1 MSKRRRRLGI
11 YLGLFVSALSIIWIG
26 RSVEEQEIFQRV
38 REVKQGYLVLAVLL
52 TVMSYMI
59 RAWRWP
65 FFFPERA
72 LGYSDSYRCLI
83 IGFFMNNV
91 LPARIGEL
99 VRAHLGGRAVHC
111 SRTLVLATIAGER
124 LADGL
129 AISVLFAVLFT
140 LGARPE
146 ELEQGK
152 ALFYVASMFAVA
164 AFGTIVVIAFRN
176 RIFDALNSL
185 GARFSGDMASFA
197 LLRLRRF
204 VEGLEPLMRPKTL
217 LVICAV
223 SAAIWCI
230 ELLVYSQ
237 VALAFNTPLSIGVL
251 SLFLAAVNFSS
262 LIPAAPA
269 GIGVIE
275 AFATAALVHVGVD
288 RETAFAMVATQ
299 HLIQIA
305 VVGLPGSFL
314 FFVKL
319 GGKVP
324 LPEEGLSNV

>member
-1 MSKRRRRLGI
+1 M
-11 YLGLFVSALSIIWIG
+11 
-26 RSVEEQEIFQRV
+26 FQRV
-38 REVKQGYLVLAVLL
+38 REVRPGYLVFAVVL
-52 TVMSYMI
+52 TVISYMI

-65 FFFPERA
+65 FFFSERT

-83 IGFFMNNV
+83 VGFFMNNI

-99 VRAHLGGRAVHC
+99 VRAHLGGRVVRR
-111 SRTLVLATIAGER
+111 SRALVLATIAGER

-152 ALFYVASMFAVA
+152 ALFYVASMFAIA
-164 AFGTIVVIAFRN
+164 AVGTILVIAFRN
-176 RIFDALNSL
+176 SIFEMLNSI
-185 GARFSGDMASFA
+185 GSRFSGDVATFA

-204 VEGLEPLMRPKTL
+204 VEGLEPLMRPRTL
-217 LVICAV
+217 LVIGTA
-223 SAAIWCI
+223 SAAVWCV

-288 RETAFAMVATQ
+288 RETAFAMVASQ

-324 LPEEGLSNV
+324 LPEEGLSSV